1 MWHKPQL
8 MTAVADLLF
17 AAGAAALL
25 VAAVVWAVR
34 MPLTPIQEVVVSE
47 ELREIQR
54 SDLERALA
62 GRIRGNFF
70 SVNLENVRDALE
82 QLPWVRRAEVR
93 RHWPAR
99 LEVKI
104 EEQRAVARW
113 GEDLTHWVNP
123 YGEVFAAAAPQE
135 GADKLP
141 LLSGP
146 NGTAEEVLRRY
157 ADCVGQLEKIGL
169 KPAQLA
175 LSQRLAWV
183 LRLENG
189 LTIELGREQQKSPL
203 SSRLKRLVEI
213 YPVALANRQPAPQVV
228 DMRYPNGLTLR
239 VASAGHEK

>member
-25 VAAVVWAVR
+25 VAVVVWAVR
-34 MPLTPIQEVVVSE
+34 MPLTPIQEVQVTE
-47 ELREIQR
+47 QLREIQR
-54 SDLERALA
+54 SDLERVLA

-70 SVNLENVRDALE
+70 SVNLEGVRDALE
-82 QLPWVRRAEVR
+82 ELPWVRRAEVR

-104 EEQRAVARW
+104 EEQQAVARW
-113 GEDLTHWVNP
+113 GDDLTHWVNP
-123 YGEVFAAAAPQE
+123 YGEVFAASAPQD
-135 GADKLP
+135 GGVQLP

-146 NGTAEEVLRRY
+146 TGTAEEVLRRY
-157 ADCVGQLEKIGL
+157 AESVTQLQSIGL
-169 KPAQLA
+169 KPVQLA

-203 SSRLKRLVEI
+203 TSRLKRLVEI

-228 DMRYPNGLTLR
+228 DMRYPNGLALR
-239 VASAGHEK
+239 LAAAGREK